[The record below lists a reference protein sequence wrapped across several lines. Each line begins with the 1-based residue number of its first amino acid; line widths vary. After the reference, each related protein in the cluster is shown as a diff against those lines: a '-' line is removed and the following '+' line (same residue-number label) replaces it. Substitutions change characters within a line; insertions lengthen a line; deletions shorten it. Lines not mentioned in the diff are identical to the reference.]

1 MHRLRTREAFHAAGH
16 GSGRRLVS
24 EMQRRL
30 ASGMLAHYAAYSTQR
45 SSACWTTNF
54 VASELLPLQV
64 CSDWKARPLLH
75 PRYGC
80 ERSNDAILWLRSK
93 MIARLELPAAREY
106 EAKLKAEKE
115 KKARESVPSSNEC
128 LKGQLAN
135 AFEV

>member
-1 MHRLRTREAFHAAGH
+1 MRTRETFHASGH
-16 GSGRRLVS
+16 RCSRRPLS

-30 ASGMLAHYAAYSTQR
+30 LSGAVTHYAAR
-45 SSACWTTNF
+45 SARKSLACWTTSL

-135 AFEV
+135 AFGV